1 MPEQQKS
8 ETTYLF
14 ATVGFAHWTRRTAIH
29 DQGPNRHRCF
39 FAILDPRWRKIGRCE
54 QGHTDFWNGTRLAIS
69 GPVDSLA
76 TIGRRLS
83 FTARL
88 VAVVSTALSV
98 LMLLSAGGLCVW
110 KLHGHYVE
118 AEAARPVTPS
128 LEFLHMTIATRTVQ
142 GLQAVILVESTRC
155 ERSLNGNAA

>member
-1 MPEQQKS
+1 M
-8 ETTYLF
+8 
-14 ATVGFAHWTRRTAIH
+14 TVIVWKHREYVGCIGGKHDWNQLAIH

-39 FAILDPRWRKIGRCE
+39 FAILDPRWRKIGRCK
-54 QGHTDFWNGTRLAIS
+54 QGHTDFWNGTRLAIG

-88 VAVVSTALSV
+88 AAVVSTALSV
-98 LMLLSAGGLCVW
+98 LMLLSAGGLCGW
-110 KLHGHYVE
+110 KLHGHYIK

-142 GLQAVILVESTRC
+142 GLQAVILVESARC

>member
-1 MPEQQKS
+1 M
-8 ETTYLF
+8 
-14 ATVGFAHWTRRTAIH
+14 TVVVWKHREYAGCISGKHDWNQLAIH

-54 QGHTDFWNGTRLAIS
+54 QGHTDFWNGTRLAIG

-98 LMLLSAGGLCVW
+98 LMLLSAGGLLRLETARTLR
-110 KLHGHYVE
+110 KSGGGTAGY
-118 AEAARPVTPS
+118 AES
-128 LEFLHMTIATRTVQ
+128 
-142 GLQAVILVESTRC
+142 
-155 ERSLNGNAA
+155 